1 MSYDGGVRKLVEVI
15 QNLSAAR
22 SLDEITK
29 LVRTAAREIA
39 DADGATFVLK
49 DGDFCFYADEDA
61 ISPLWKGQRFPLESC
76 VSGWAVLHK
85 ETVIIEDIYRDPRVP
100 LDAYRP
106 TFVKSLMMTPI
117 RREDPIGA
125 IGTYWKD
132 QRLPTDEQRELLRA
146 LADSVSVSI
155 ENLNNYNDL
164 QKRIEELK
172 EANRSKDE
180 FLMTVS
186 HELRTPLNSIM
197 GWAEILLEASPG
209 DKDAR
214 LGLETIERN
223 ARNQTRIIEDLLDS
237 SRILLGRFHME
248 KKPVDLVDV
257 VTQAVDAVRLMADKK
272 EIHIEIAKGVT
283 TAMIQGDFER
293 LKQIVNNLLINAI
306 KFSHAQSRI
315 EVAVLRQGPSFTVS
329 VKDEGVGMDA
339 EFIPRAFERFRQAD
353 GSTTRKF
360 GGLGLGLSI
369 SRHLVEAH
377 QGTIVA
383 HSAGLGK
390 GSEFSF
396 SIPALSKQ
404 GEIVKEPVPGPSQ
417 RNMKPLLGAH
427 ILVVDDDKDS
437 LQVMETVLRINGADV
452 VAADSV
458 EEALRFQGAFDLI
471 VCDLSMPGEDGFSF
485 VHRIRAGETHFSR
498 QVPMMALTAFVDKGS
513 QAKALGEGFDSF
525 MGKPFAVP
533 QLIRSLVELS
543 SHPQSDRSLH

>member
-29 LVRTAAREIA
+29 LVRTAARVIA

-61 ISPLWKGQRFPLESC
+61 ISPLWKGQRFPLETC
-76 VSGWAVLHK
+76 VSGWAMLHK
-85 ETVIIEDIYRDPRVP
+85 ETVIIEDIYRDERVP
-100 LDAYRP
+100 WDAYRP
-106 TFVKSLMMTPI
+106 TFVKSMMMTPI

-197 GWAEILLEASPG
+197 GWAEILLEAKPE
-209 DKDAR
+209 DHDAR

-248 KKPVDLVDV
+248 KHPVDLVEV
-257 VTQAVDAVRLMADKK
+257 VNQAVDAVRLMAEKK
-272 EIHIEIAKGVT
+272 DIHIEIVKGVA
-283 TAMIQGDFER
+283 TAMIQGDIER

-306 KFSHAQSRI
+306 KFSHAKSRI
-315 EVAVLRQGPSFTVS
+315 EVAVTRQGPSFSVS
-329 VKDEGVGMDA
+329 VKDEGVGMDP
-339 EFIPRAFERFRQAD
+339 EFVPQAFERFRQAD

-383 HSAGLGK
+383 RSEGIGK

-396 SIPALSKQ
+396 SIPAWNKQ
-404 GEIVKEPVPGPSQ
+404 GEIINEPSPTAPS
-417 RNMKPLLGAH
+417 RNSRPLLGTH

-437 LQVMETVLRINGADV
+437 LQVMETVLKINGADV

-458 EEALRFQGAFDLI
+458 EEALQSQGVFDLI

-485 VHRIRAGETHFSR
+485 AHRIRAGETHFSR

-513 QAKALGEGFDSF
+513 ETKALGEGFDSF

-533 QLIRSLVELS
+533 QLIRSLVELNS
-543 SHPQSDRSLH
+543 TNYTH

>member
-29 LVRTAAREIA
+29 LVRTAARVIA

-49 DGDFCFYADEDA
+49 DGEFCFYADEDA

-76 VSGWAVLHK
+76 VSGWAMLHK

-100 LDAYRP
+100 WDAYRP
-106 TFVKSLMMTPI
+106 TFVKSMMMTPI
-117 RREDPIGA
+117 RREAPIGA

-197 GWAEILLEASPG
+197 GWAEILLESNPG
-209 DKDAR
+209 DRDAR

-248 KKPVDLVDV
+248 KHPVDLVEV
-257 VTQAVDAVRLMADKK
+257 VNQAVDGVRLMADKK
-272 EIHIEIAKGVT
+272 DIHIEVAKGVS
-283 TAMIQGDFER
+283 TAMIQGDSER
-293 LKQIVNNLLINAI
+293 LKQIINNLLINAI
-306 KFSHAQSRI
+306 KFSHAKSRI
-315 EVAVLRQGPSFTVS
+315 ELAVVRQGPSFSVS
-329 VKDEGVGMDA
+329 VKDEGVGMEP
-339 EFIPRAFERFRQAD
+339 EFIPQAFERFRQAD

-377 QGTIVA
+377 QGTITA
-383 HSAGLGK
+383 RSAGAGK

-404 GEIVKEPVPGPSQ
+404 GEIINEPMTAPV
-417 RNMKPLLGAH
+417 RNSKPLQGAH

-458 EEALRFQGAFDLI
+458 EVALQSQGVFDLI

-485 VHRIRAGETHFSR
+485 AHRIRAGETRFSR

-513 QAKALGEGFDSF
+513 ETKALGEGFDSF

-533 QLIRSLVELS
+533 QLIRSLVELN
-543 SHPQSDRSLH
+543 SHP

>member
-29 LVRTAAREIA
+29 LVRTAARVIA

-76 VSGWAVLHK
+76 VSGWAMLHK
-85 ETVIIEDIYRDPRVP
+85 ETVIIEDIYRDSRVP
-100 LDAYRP
+100 WDAYRP
-106 TFVKSLMMTPI
+106 TFVKSMMMTPI

-197 GWAEILLEASPG
+197 GWAEILLESNPG
-209 DKDAR
+209 DRDAR

-248 KKPVDLVDV
+248 KHPVDLVEV
-257 VTQAVDAVRLMADKK
+257 VNQTVDAVRLMAEKK
-272 EIHIEIAKGVT
+272 DIHIEIAKGVT
-283 TAMIQGDFER
+283 TAMIQGDAER

-306 KFSHAQSRI
+306 KFSHAKSKV
-315 EVAVLRQGPSFTVS
+315 EVTVVRQGPSFSVS
-329 VKDEGVGMDA
+329 VKDEGVGMEP
-339 EFIPRAFERFRQAD
+339 EFIPQAFERFRQAD

-383 HSAGLGK
+383 RSAGTGK

-396 SIPALSKQ
+396 SVPALSKQ
-404 GEIVKEPVPGPSQ
+404 GEILNETPATPAP
-417 RNMKPLLGAH
+417 RNTKPLLGAH

-458 EEALRFQGAFDLI
+458 EEALRSQGAVDLI

-485 VHRIRAGETHFSR
+485 AHRIRAGETRFSR

-513 QAKALGEGFDSF
+513 ESKALGEGFDSF

-533 QLIRSLVELS
+533 QLIRSLVELNS
-543 SHPQSDRSLH
+543 ANYTH

>member
-29 LVRTAAREIA
+29 LVRTAARVIA

-49 DGDFCFYADEDA
+49 DGEFCFYADEDA

-76 VSGWAVLHK
+76 VSGWAMLHK

-100 LDAYRP
+100 WDAYRP

-197 GWAEILLEASPG
+197 GWAEILLESSPS
-209 DKDAR
+209 DRDAR

-248 KKPVDLVDV
+248 KHPVDLVQV
-257 VTQAVDAVRLMADKK
+257 VSQAVDAVRLMAEKK
-272 EIHIEIAKGVT
+272 DIHIEVAKGVA
-283 TAMIQGDFER
+283 TAMIQGDGER

-306 KFSHAQSRI
+306 KFSHAKSQI
-315 EVAVLRQGPSFTVS
+315 ELAVVRQGPSFSVS
-329 VKDEGVGMDA
+329 VKDEGVGMEA

-377 QGTIVA
+377 QGTITA
-383 HSAGLGK
+383 RSAGAGK

-404 GEIVKEPVPGPSQ
+404 GEIISEPVTTPV
-417 RNMKPLLGAH
+417 RNSKPLQGAH

-452 VAADSV
+452 VAVDSV
-458 EEALRFQGAFDLI
+458 EVALQSQGVVDLI

-485 VHRIRAGETHFSR
+485 AHRIRAGETRFSR

-513 QAKALGEGFDSF
+513 ETKALGEGFDSF

-533 QLIRSLVELS
+533 QLIRNLVELN
-543 SHPQSDRSLH
+543 SHS